1 MLWKRALLLTLL
13 NTFFFITLLADE
25 GMWLP
30 WHLPQ
35 SQIEKMQEMGLELT
49 VDEIFSINGNSLNF
63 SIVSL
68 DNGSCTGSFVSDKGL
83 LLTNHHC
90 AYGDI
95 QQHSSVDNN
104 LLSTGFRAQSLASEI
119 PNPGKTATILIDAKN
134 LTPVFNSALK
144 NVSSRPETKHI
155 IDSISKVILDTVS
168 IAKGQDVE
176 IKDFLYQNQFFLL
189 ITQTFRDVRLVAA
202 PPEDIAQF
210 GGERDNWMWPR
221 HSADFA
227 FYRVYCSP
235 EGMPADYDPRNVPY
249 KPKRFLTISK
259 QGVKEGDFTMTLGF
273 PGETERY
280 ITAAGMKESFDIINP
295 VIADVRKIKQAIW
308 EENMKNSRETG
319 IRYADKYANSAN
331 FQKYAIGQN
340 ESIEELGL
348 IDSREEMET
357 HLQNRI
363 YDEEKFRK
371 ILTSSQI
378 LYMMRKNLTKTT
390 IITIESL
397 INGPEISSLIIEAF
411 NLYGL
416 LKEDHV
422 PQTVL
427 TEELEKL
434 KKSGDNFFK
443 DFSAAIDKEVF
454 AEMLT
459 YYLQN
464 LNDSLRVSDEI
475 LFKNATN
482 TRDLSDKIY
491 SGSLFANSEKF
502 KDFIAAP
509 SSEKLVSDPGFGF
522 YYDLFQEFGP
532 VYAMYIRI
540 DDQINYLMHRY
551 LSMLMESDSTDGLYP
566 DANST
571 LRLSFGK
578 IVPYSPEDGITYA
591 SFSTFRGM
599 KEKINS
605 GKTAYQTK
613 TDVQLLFEVGKKT
626 YGKNLPLCFIS
637 DNDISGGNSG
647 SPVLNNRGEIVGL
660 AFDGNWEGMASDIS
674 YSSDL
679 QRCISVDIR
688 YILFLIEK
696 FAGEHYLS
704 EELKITAG

>member
-1 MLWKRALLLTLL
+1 MRKRVLLLTLL
-13 NTFFFITLLADE
+13 KTFFFITLLADE

-35 SQIEKMQEMGLELT
+35 SQIEKMHEMGLKLPA
-49 VDEIFSINGNSLNF
+49 DEIFSSSENSLNF

-68 DNGSCTGSFVSDKGL
+68 DDGSCTGSFVSDKGL

-104 LLSTGFRAQSLASEI
+104 LLSNGFRAQSPASEI

-144 NVSSRPETKHI
+144 NVSGRPETEHI
-155 IDSISKVILDTVS
+155 IDSISKIILDTVS
-168 IAKGQDVE
+168 LAKGQDAE

-189 ITQTFRDVRLVAA
+189 TTQTFRDVRLVAA

-259 QGVKEGDFTMTLGF
+259 QGVEEGDFTMTLGF

-308 EENMKNSRETG
+308 EENMKNSLETG

-331 FQKYAIGQN
+331 FQKYATGQN

-348 IDSREEMET
+348 IDSREKLET
-357 HLQNRI
+357 NLQNRI
-363 YDEEKFRK
+363 HDEEKFRK

-378 LYMMRKNLTKTT
+378 LYLMRKNLTKTT
-390 IITIESL
+390 IITFESL

-416 LKEDHV
+416 LKEDYV
-422 PQTVL
+422 PQAVL
-427 TEELEKL
+427 TKELEKL

-491 SGSLFANSEKF
+491 SESLFANSGKF

-509 SSEKLVSDPGFGF
+509 SSEKLMSDPGFDF

-532 VYAMYIRI
+532 VFAMYIRI
-540 DDQINYLMHRY
+540 DDQINYSMHQY
-551 LSMLMESDSTDGLYP
+551 LSMLMENDSLDGLYP

-578 IVPYSPEDGITYA
+578 IVPYSTEDGITYA

-605 GKTAYQTK
+605 GETAYQTK
-613 TDVQLLFEVGKKT
+613 TDVQSLFEAGDKA

-674 YSSDL
+674 YSSEL

>member
-1 MLWKRALLLTLL
+1 MWKRALLLTLL

-35 SQIEKMQEMGLELT
+35 SQIEKMHEMGLELPE
-49 VDEIFSINGNSLNF
+49 DEIFSTSENSLNF

-68 DNGSCTGSFVSDKGL
+68 DDGSCTGSFVSNKGL

-104 LLSTGFRAQSLASEI
+104 LLSNGFWAQSPASEI

-144 NVSSRPETKHI
+144 NVSGLPETEFI

-168 IAKGQDVE
+168 LAKGQDAE
-176 IKDFLYQNQFFLL
+176 IKDFLFQNQFFLL
-189 ITQTFRDVRLVAA
+189 TTQTFRDVRLVAA

-235 EGMPADYDPRNVPY
+235 EGEPADYHPDNVPF

-259 QGVKEGDFTMTLGF
+259 QGVEEGDFTMTLGY
-273 PGETERY
+273 PGETNRY
-280 ITAAGMKESFDIINP
+280 ITAAGMKESYDIINP

-308 EENMKNSRETG
+308 KENMKNSKVEG

-331 FQKYAIGQN
+331 FQKYAKGQN
-340 ESIEELGL
+340 ESIKELDL
-348 IDSREEMET
+348 IDSREELENN
-357 HLQNRI
+357 LQNRI
-363 YDEEKFRK
+363 NDDKKFRE
-371 ILTSSQI
+371 ILTSSRI
-378 LYMMRKNLTKTT
+378 LYLMRKNLTKTT
-390 IITIESL
+390 IVTIESL

-416 LKEDHV
+416 LKEDHI
-422 PQTVL
+422 PQTIL
-427 TEELEKL
+427 TNELEKL
-434 KKSGDNFFK
+434 KKSGDNFFE

-454 AEMLT
+454 EEMLT

-464 LNDSLRVSDEI
+464 LNDSLRISDEK

-482 TRDLSDKIY
+482 IRDLSDKIY
-491 SGSLFANSEKF
+491 SGSLFADSEKF

-540 DDQINYLMHRY
+540 DDQINYSMHRY
-551 LSMLMESDSTDGLYP
+551 LSILMKSDSIDGLYP

-613 TDVQLLFEVGKKT
+613 TDVQLLFDSDDNA

-688 YILFLIEK
+688 YILFLIDK

>member
-1 MLWKRALLLTLL
+1 MWKRALLLTLL
-13 NTFFFITLLADE
+13 NTFFFVTLLADE

-35 SQIEKMQEMGLELT
+35 SQIEKMYEMGLELSA
-49 VDEIFSINGNSLNF
+49 DEIFSSSGNALNF

-68 DNGSCTGSFVSDKGL
+68 DDGSCTGSFVSNKGL

-90 AYGDI
+90 AYSDI

-104 LLSTGFRAQSLASEI
+104 LLSNGFRAQSPASEI
-119 PNPGKTATILIDAKN
+119 PNPGKTATILINAKN

-144 NVSSRPETKHI
+144 NASGRPETEHI

-168 IAKGQDVE
+168 LAKGQDAE
-176 IKDFLYQNQFFLL
+176 IKDFLFQNQFFLL

-235 EGMPADYDPRNVPY
+235 EGMPADYDPGNVPFQ
-249 KPKRFLTISK
+249 PKRFLTISK
-259 QGVKEGDFTMTLGF
+259 QGVKEGDFTMTLGY
-273 PGETERY
+273 PGETNRY
-280 ITAAGMKESFDIINP
+280 ITAAGIKESFDIINP

-308 EENMKNSRETG
+308 EKNMKNSKVTG

-331 FQKYAIGQN
+331 FRKYATGQN

-348 IDSREEMET
+348 IDSREELEN
-357 HLQNRI
+357 HLQERI
-363 YDEEKFRK
+363 NDDEKFRR
-371 ILTSSQI
+371 ILTSSRI
-378 LYMMRKNLTKTT
+378 LYLMRKNLTKTT

-397 INGPEISSLIIEAF
+397 INGPEISSLIIESF

-422 PQTVL
+422 RQEAL
-427 TEELEKL
+427 TKELEKL
-434 KKSGDNFFK
+434 KKSGDEFFE

-454 AEMLT
+454 EEMLT

-464 LNDSLRVSDEI
+464 LNDSLRVNDDV

-491 SGSLFANSEKF
+491 SGSLFADSEKF
-502 KDFIAAP
+502 NDFIDAP
-509 SSEKLVSDPGFGF
+509 SSEKLMSDPGFGL

-532 VYAMYIRI
+532 VYAMYSRI
-540 DDQINYLMHRY
+540 DDQINYSMHHY
-551 LSMLMESDSTDGLYP
+551 LNMLMRGDSIDSLYP

-578 IVPYSPEDGITYA
+578 IEPYSPEDGIIYA
-591 SFSTFRGM
+591 SFSTCSGM
-599 KEKINS
+599 MEKINS
-605 GKTAYQTK
+605 GNPAYQTK
-613 TDVQLLFEVGKKT
+613 TDVQSLFDSGDNAF
-626 YGKNLPLCFIS
+626 GKNLPLCFIS

-647 SPVLNNRGEIVGL
+647 SPVLNKRGEIVGL

-674 YSSDL
+674 YSSEL